1 MKTRTITMTLEGDIQ
16 LYHYA
21 EAVRRFANM
30 VSLLSQEVATGVE
43 IRWMLRDLKRNNGTA
58 RIVGEHELGR
68 RVEDVVNAFERV
80 ADCMLKRERIPFSQS
95 IAFEAMKLVRLIG
108 PQITAIRFEM
118 PYSTVTISGNIEQ
131 VIDLELSGPLQSL
144 GTVKGYVQ
152 SITNRGD
159 LHFTLYDAIYDEP
172 VHCYVN
178 PEQAELLRDLWAKR
192 VHVTGRVT
200 RDVETARVVKVT
212 DITEIHVETI
222 KGSYKR
228 ARGILYE
235 KVPEEPAE
243 MTIRRIRN
251 GED

>member
-21 EAVRRFANM
+21 EAVRRFANI
-30 VSLLSQEVATGVE
+30 VSLLTREVATGIE
-43 IRWMLRDLKRNNGTA
+43 IRWILKDLKRNNGTA
-58 RIVGEHELGR
+58 RIVGEHPEGR
-68 RVEDVVNAFERV
+68 RVEDVVHAFERV
-80 ADCMLKRERIPFSQS
+80 TDCIQKRERIPYSQS

-118 PYSTVTISGNIEQ
+118 PYSTALLSGDVEQ
-131 VIDLELSGPLQSL
+131 VIDLELSGPLLSL

-152 SITNRGD
+152 SITNRGG
-159 LHFTLYDAIYDEP
+159 LQFTLYDAIYDEP
-172 VHCYVN
+172 VHCYVK
-178 PEQAELLRDLWAKR
+178 PEEAELLRDIWARR

-200 RDVETARVVKVT
+200 RDAETARVVKVT

-228 ARGILYE
+228 ARGLLYE

-243 MTIRRIRN
+243 MTIRRIRD